1 VQGVPGVSNYTVV
14 ALVVSAVLL
23 LGIRPGAWG
32 FLRFILAVHLLGDVA
47 FGWIWTVMPTYAFMK
62 YIDDADRIYA
72 AIFLAAAVVLT
83 DLTYRATRSVRR
95 FVAHGRLG
103 ASRTDMTDVDDQA
116 STADA
121 GFSSA
126 FLIAG
131 LVCKLVFLG
140 ATGVLTG
147 TRALSELRPSDS
159 IGLGAIVLLGDFLV
173 PYGVAALR
181 RAGRAPWPV
190 VGDLLLLA
198 AISFL
203 SFSKAAFITYAVIY
217 GVAYV
222 LAEGTRR
229 TRKEFLNW
237 KSLLI
242 VGLSFLVLGV
252 KSQQRAGML
261 LDLSSSTMTEQAVA
275 GASARFMGGI
285 FRAYAVAVREIRH
298 GWPPLGGSYHT
309 QAAAL
314 VVPRALWPD
323 KPHVASEQL
332 YYMLG
337 VTEETY
343 GTAFA
348 INAYG
353 CMVFDFG
360 LAGCLVGAAVLGFL
374 LQLGDSQ
381 IPSWRGL
388 RSPSR
393 RGQRWHYL
401 ATAWLYVAVQLSEG
415 GIPIAIVCLL
425 SFLVAYALIQTSNL
439 VVHGILLAASAGPRE
454 VVA

>member
-1 VQGVPGVSNYTVV
+1 VSSIPDVTNYTVV
-14 ALVVSAVLL
+14 AIAVSAVLL
-23 LGIRPGAWG
+23 FGIRPGAWG
-32 FLRFILAVHLLGDVA
+32 LLRFILAVHILGDVA
-47 FGWIWTVMPTYAFMK
+47 FGWVWSVMPSYAFMR

-72 AIFLAAAVVLT
+72 AVFLAAAVILT
-83 DLTYRATRSVRR
+83 DLTYRATRGIRR
-95 FVAHGRLG
+95 FVAGGRLG
-103 ASRTDMTDVDDQA
+103 ANQA
-116 STADA
+116 IA
-121 GFSSA
+121 GREGSSSVGGFASA
-126 FLIAG
+126 FLVAG

-147 TRALSELRPSDS
+147 SRTLGELQPSDS
-159 IGLGAIVLLGDFLV
+159 IGLGAIVFLGDFLV
-173 PYGVAALR
+173 PYGVAAIR
-181 RAGRAPWPV
+181 CAGRARWPV

-222 LAEGTRR
+222 MAEGTRR
-229 TRKEFLNW
+229 TRTEFLNW

-242 VGLSFLVLGV
+242 VAISFLVLGI

-261 LDLSSSTMTEQAVA
+261 VDLSSSTMTDQAVA

-285 FRAYAVAVREIRH
+285 FRAYTVTVREVRH

-314 VVPRALWPD
+314 IVPRALWPD

-353 CMVFDFG
+353 CLVFDFG
-360 LAGCLVGAAVLGFL
+360 LIGCLVGAAVLGPL

-381 IPSWRGL
+381 LPSWREV
-388 RSPSR
+388 RAPSQ

-401 ATAWLYVAVQLSEG
+401 ATAWVYGAVLLSEG

-425 SFLVAYALIQTSNL
+425 SLVSAYVFIQTISRVARSVL
-439 VVHGILLAASAGPRE
+439 VAASAEPRE
-454 VVA
+454 LVA

>member
-1 VQGVPGVSNYTVV
+1 MSNYTAV
-14 ALVVSAVLL
+14 AIAVSAVLL

-32 FLRFILAVHLLGDVA
+32 FLRFILAVHLIGDVA

-72 AIFLAAAVVLT
+72 ALFLAVAVVIT
-83 DLTYRATRSVRR
+83 DLTYRAAQWVRQ
-95 FVAHGRLG
+95 FVATARLRS
-103 ASRTDMTDVDDQA
+103 ANPTAVTENSADDVW
-116 STADA
+116 
-121 GFSSA
+121 FSSA

-131 LVCKLVFLG
+131 LLCKVIFLG

-147 TRALSELRPSDS
+147 SRSLSDLRPSDS

-173 PYGVAALR
+173 PYGVAAIR
-181 RAGRAPWPV
+181 RAGRARWPV

-237 KSLLI
+237 KSVLI
-242 VGLSFLVLGV
+242 VAMSFLVLGI

-285 FRAYAVAVREIRH
+285 FRAYTVAVREIRH
-298 GWPPLGGSYHT
+298 GWPPLGGSYHS

-314 VVPRALWPD
+314 IVPRALWPD

-353 CMVFDFG
+353 CLVFDFG
-360 LAGCLVGAAVLGFL
+360 LAGCLVGAAVLGLL
-374 LQLGDSQ
+374 LQIGDSQ
-381 IPSWRGL
+381 IPSWREL
-388 RSPSR
+388 RAPSR
-393 RGQRWHYL
+393 RGQAWHYL
-401 ATAWLYVAVQLSEG
+401 ATAWLYIAVQLSEG

-425 SFLVAYALIQTSNL
+425 SFVLVFALIQTVNR
-439 VVHGILLAASAGPRE
+439 VAHAIMVAAAAGPRE
-454 VVA
+454 LAA

>member
-1 VQGVPGVSNYTVV
+1 MSDVPDVSNYTLV
-14 ALVVSAVLL
+14 AIAVSAVLL

-32 FLRFILAVHLLGDVA
+32 FLRFILAVHLIGDVA

-62 YIDDADRIYA
+62 YIDDGDRIYA
-72 AIFLAAAVVLT
+72 AIFLAVAVMLT
-83 DLTYRATRSVRR
+83 DVTYRAASWVRHFIANAR
-95 FVAHGRLG
+95 LSAQRPAVA
-103 ASRTDMTDVDDQA
+103 AQSTVDD
-116 STADA
+116 
-121 GFSSA
+121 GWFSSA
-126 FLIAG
+126 FLVAG
-131 LVCKLVFLG
+131 LVCKLIFLG

-147 TRALSELRPSDS
+147 TRALSDLRPSDS

-173 PYGVAALR
+173 PYGVAAIR

-222 LAEGTRR
+222 LAEGTKR

-242 VGLSFLVLGV
+242 VAMSFLVLGI

-285 FRAYAVAVREIRH
+285 FRAYTVAVREIRH
-298 GWPPLGGSYHT
+298 GWPPLGGSYHA

-314 VVPRALWPD
+314 IVPRAIWPD

-353 CMVFDFG
+353 CLVFDFG
-360 LAGCLVGAAVLGFL
+360 LAGCLVGAGILGLL

-381 IPSWRGL
+381 IPSWREL
-388 RSPSR
+388 RAPSR

-401 ATAWLYVAVQLSEG
+401 ATAWLYIAVQLSEG
-415 GIPIAIVCLL
+415 GIPIAIVCLV
-425 SFLVAYALIQTSNL
+425 SFVLVYVLIQSVNR
-439 VVHGILLAASAGPRE
+439 VVHGVLVAASSGSRELAA
-454 VVA
+454 

>member
-1 VQGVPGVSNYTVV
+1 MSNYTAV
-14 ALVVSAVLL
+14 AIAVSAVLL

-32 FLRFILAVHLLGDVA
+32 FLRFILAVHLIGDVA

-72 AIFLAAAVVLT
+72 ALFLAVAVVIT
-83 DLTYRATRSVRR
+83 DLTYRATQWVRH
-95 FVAHGRLG
+95 FVAGARLRSSNPTVV
-103 ASRTDMTDVDDQA
+103 AQ
-116 STADA
+116 STADDVW
-121 GFSSA
+121 FSSA
-126 FLIAG
+126 FLVAG
-131 LVCKLVFLG
+131 LLCKVIFLG

-147 TRALSELRPSDS
+147 SRALSDLRPSDS

-173 PYGVAALR
+173 PYGVAAIR
-181 RAGRAPWPV
+181 RAGRARWPV

-242 VGLSFLVLGV
+242 VAMSFLVLGI

-285 FRAYAVAVREIRH
+285 FRAYTVAVREIRH
-298 GWPPLGGSYHT
+298 GWPPLGGSYHS

-314 VVPRALWPD
+314 IVPRALWPD

-353 CMVFDFG
+353 CLVFDFG
-360 LAGCLVGAAVLGFL
+360 LAGCLVGAAVLGLL
-374 LQLGDSQ
+374 LQIGDSQ
-381 IPSWRGL
+381 IPSWREL
-388 RSPSR
+388 RGPSQ
-393 RGQRWHYL
+393 RGQGWHYL
-401 ATAWLYVAVQLSEG
+401 ATAWLYIAVQLSEG

-425 SFLVAYALIQTSNL
+425 SFVLVFVLIQAVNRVAHAVLVAAAS
-439 VVHGILLAASAGPRE
+439 GSRELAA
-454 VVA
+454 

>member
-1 VQGVPGVSNYTVV
+1 MSNYTVV
-14 ALVVSAVLL
+14 ALAVSAVLL

-62 YIDDADRIYA
+62 FIDDVDRIYA
-72 AIFLAAAVVLT
+72 AIFLAVAVVLT
-83 DLTYRATRSVRR
+83 DLTYRATHRVRR
-95 FVAHGRLG
+95 FIADGGLA
-103 ASRTDMTDVDDQA
+103 ASRTETAVAAEA
-116 STADA
+116 SPADS

-131 LVCKLVFLG
+131 LVCKLIFLG

-147 TRALSELRPSDS
+147 ERALSELRPSDS

-173 PYGVAALR
+173 PYGVAAIR
-181 RAGRAPWPV
+181 RAGRAPWPL

-222 LAEGTRR
+222 LAAGTRR

-242 VGLSFLVLGV
+242 VGLSFVVLGI

-261 LDLSSSTMTEQAVA
+261 LDLGSSTMTEQAMA

-285 FRAYAVAVREIRH
+285 FRAYTVAVREIRH
-298 GWPPLGGSYHT
+298 GWPPLGGSYHS

-314 VVPRALWPD
+314 IVPRALWPD
-323 KPHVASEQL
+323 KPHVAAEQL

-348 INAYG
+348 INTYG
-353 CMVFDFG
+353 CLVFDFG
-360 LAGCLVGAAVLGFL
+360 LAGCLVGAVVLGL
-374 LQLGDSQ
+374 ALQLGDSQ
-381 IPSWRGL
+381 IPSWREL
-388 RSPSR
+388 RAPSR

-415 GIPIAIVCLL
+415 GIPIAIVSLL
-425 SFLVAYALIQTSNL
+425 SFVLAYALIQTTNR
-439 VVHGILLAASAGPRE
+439 VVHGVLLAASAGPRE
-454 VVA
+454 LVA

>member
-1 VQGVPGVSNYTVV
+1 MTNYTVV
-14 ALVVSAVLL
+14 ALAVSAVML

-47 FGWIWTVMPTYAFMK
+47 FGWFWTIVPTYAFMK
-62 YIDDADRIYA
+62 YIDDADRTYA
-72 AIFLAAAVVLT
+72 AVFLAVAVVLT
-83 DLTYRATRSVRR
+83 DLSYRGTHAIRR
-95 FVAHGRLG
+95 YVAESRL
-103 ASRTDMTDVDDQA
+103 SDA
-116 STADA
+116 STSVVSDEGTSTSG

-126 FLIAG
+126 FLVAG
-131 LVCKLVFLG
+131 LLCKVIFLA
-140 ATGVLTG
+140 ATGVLSG
-147 TRALSELRPSDS
+147 ARALSDLRPSDS

-173 PYGVAALR
+173 PYGIAAIR
-181 RAGRAPWPV
+181 RAGRARWPV
-190 VGDLLLLA
+190 AGDLLLLG

-203 SFSKAAFITYAVIY
+203 SFSKAAFITYAAIY

-237 KSLLI
+237 KALLI
-242 VGLSFLVLGV
+242 VALSFVVLGI
-252 KSQQRAGML
+252 KSQQRAGLL
-261 LDLSSSTMTEQAVA
+261 LDLSSSTMTEQAAA

-285 FRAYAVAVREIRH
+285 FRAYTVAVREIRH

-314 VVPRALWPD
+314 IVPRALWPD
-323 KPHVASEQL
+323 KPHVAAEQL

-360 LAGCLVGAAVLGFL
+360 LVGCLVGAAVLGLL

-381 IPSWRGL
+381 IPSWREL
-388 RSPSR
+388 HAPSR

-401 ATAWLYVAVQLSEG
+401 ATAWLYGAVALSEG
-415 GIPIAIVCLL
+415 GIPIAIVSLL
-425 SFLVAYALIQTSNL
+425 SFVAAYVLIQTTSRAAHSVL
-439 VVHGILLAASAGPRE
+439 VAASAGPRE
-454 VVA
+454 AVA

>member
-1 VQGVPGVSNYTVV
+1 MSNYTLV
-14 ALVVSAVLL
+14 AIAVSAVLL

-32 FLRFILAVHLLGDVA
+32 FLRFILAVHLIGDVA

-62 YIDDADRIYA
+62 YIDDGDRIYA
-72 AIFLAAAVVLT
+72 AIFLAVAVMLT
-83 DLTYRATRSVRR
+83 DVTYRAASWVRHFIANAR
-95 FVAHGRLG
+95 LSAQRPAVA
-103 ASRTDMTDVDDQA
+103 AQSTVDD
-116 STADA
+116 
-121 GFSSA
+121 GWFSSA
-126 FLIAG
+126 FLVAG
-131 LVCKLVFLG
+131 LVCKLIFLG

-147 TRALSELRPSDS
+147 TRALSDLRPSDS

-173 PYGVAALR
+173 PYGVAAIR

-222 LAEGTRR
+222 LAEGTKR

-242 VGLSFLVLGV
+242 VAMSFLVLGI

-285 FRAYAVAVREIRH
+285 FRAYTVAVREIRH
-298 GWPPLGGSYHT
+298 GWPPLGGSYHA

-314 VVPRALWPD
+314 IVPRAIWPD

-353 CMVFDFG
+353 CLVFDFG
-360 LAGCLVGAAVLGFL
+360 LAGCLVGAGILGLL

-381 IPSWRGL
+381 IPSWREL
-388 RSPSR
+388 RAPSR

-401 ATAWLYVAVQLSEG
+401 ATAWLYIAVQLSEG
-415 GIPIAIVCLL
+415 GIPIAIVCLV
-425 SFLVAYALIQTSNL
+425 SFVLVYVLIQSVNR
-439 VVHGILLAASAGPRE
+439 VVHGVLVAASSGSRELAA
-454 VVA
+454 

>member
-1 VQGVPGVSNYTVV
+1 MVPSFSVVSTYTVV
-14 ALVVSAVLL
+14 ALGVSAVLL
-23 LGIRPGAWG
+23 VGIRPGAWG

-47 FGWIWTVMPTYAFMK
+47 FGWFWTVVPTYAFMK

-72 AIFLAAAVVLT
+72 AVFLAVAVVIT
-83 DLTYRATRSVRR
+83 DLTYRATQSVRR
-95 FVAHGRLG
+95 FVADDRVVGTPRVA
-103 ASRTDMTDVDDQA
+103 ASAEGT
-116 STADA
+116 STAG

-126 FLIAG
+126 FLVAG
-131 LVCKLVFLG
+131 LFCKLFFLG

-147 TRALSELRPSDS
+147 QRALNELQPSDS
-159 IGLGAIVLLGDFLV
+159 IGLGAVVLLADFLI
-173 PYGVAALR
+173 PYGVAAIR

-203 SFSKAAFITYAVIY
+203 SFAKALFITYVVIY
-217 GVAYV
+217 GLAYV
-222 LAEGTRR
+222 MAEGTRK

-242 VGLSFLVLGV
+242 AALSFVVLGI

-261 LDLSSSTMTEQAVA
+261 LDLSSSTMTEQAAA

-285 FRAYAVAVREIRH
+285 FRAYTVAVREIRH

-314 VVPRALWPD
+314 IVPRALWPD
-323 KPHVASEQL
+323 KPHVAAEQL

-348 INAYG
+348 INTYG

-360 LAGCLVGAAVLGFL
+360 LAGCLVGAAMLGLL

-381 IPSWRGL
+381 IPSWREL
-388 RSPSR
+388 RDPSR
-393 RGQRWHYL
+393 RGPRWHYL
-401 ATAWLYVAVQLSEG
+401 ATAWVYIAVQLSEG
-415 GIPIAIVCLL
+415 GIPIAIVSLL
-425 SFLVAYALIQTSNL
+425 SFGLAYLLVQTTSRVVHSVLVA
-439 VVHGILLAASAGPRE
+439 ASTRPRE
-454 VVA
+454 LVA

>member
-1 VQGVPGVSNYTVV
+1 
-14 ALVVSAVLL
+14 
-23 LGIRPGAWG
+23 
-32 FLRFILAVHLLGDVA
+32 
-47 FGWIWTVMPTYAFMK
+47 MK

-72 AIFLAAAVVLT
+72 ALFLAAAVVLT
-83 DLTYRATRSVRR
+83 DLAYRATRGIRR
-95 FVAHGRLG
+95 FVALGRLG
-103 ASRTDMTDVDDQA
+103 TSRTGLTD
-116 STADA
+116 ADEALTVGA

-173 PYGVAALR
+173 PYGAAALR
-181 RAGRAPWPV
+181 RAGRAPWPLA
-190 VGDLLLLA
+190 GDLLLLA

-314 VVPRALWPD
+314 VVPRALWPE

-353 CMVFDFG
+353 CLVFDFG
-360 LAGCLVGAAVLGFL
+360 IAGCLVGAAVLGFL

-388 RSPSR
+388 RAPSR
-393 RGQRWHYL
+393 HGQRWHYL
-401 ATAWLYVAVQLSEG
+401 ATAWLYSAVQLSEG
-415 GIPIAIVCLL
+415 GIPIAIVSLL
-425 SFLVAYALIQTSNL
+425 AFVVAYALIQSSNR
-439 VVHGILLAASAGPRE
+439 VVHGILLAASHGPPE

>member
-1 VQGVPGVSNYTVV
+1 MSNYTLV
-14 ALVVSAVLL
+14 AIAVSAVLL

-32 FLRFILAVHLLGDVA
+32 FLRFILAVHLIGDVA

-62 YIDDADRIYA
+62 YIDDGDRIYA
-72 AIFLAAAVVLT
+72 AIFLAVAVMLT
-83 DLTYRATRSVRR
+83 DVTYRAASWVRHFIANAR
-95 FVAHGRLG
+95 LSAQRPAVA
-103 ASRTDMTDVDDQA
+103 AQSTVDD
-116 STADA
+116 
-121 GFSSA
+121 GWFSSA
-126 FLIAG
+126 FLVAG
-131 LVCKLVFLG
+131 LVCKLIFLG

-147 TRALSELRPSDS
+147 TRALSDLRPSDS

-173 PYGVAALR
+173 PYGVAAIR

-222 LAEGTRR
+222 LAEGTKR

-242 VGLSFLVLGV
+242 VAMSFLVLGI

-285 FRAYAVAVREIRH
+285 FRAYTVAVREIRH
-298 GWPPLGGSYHT
+298 GWPPLGGSYHA

-314 VVPRALWPD
+314 IVPRAIWPD

-353 CMVFDFG
+353 CLVFDFG
-360 LAGCLVGAAVLGFL
+360 LAGCLVGAGILGLL

-381 IPSWRGL
+381 IPSWREL
-388 RSPSR
+388 RAPSR

-401 ATAWLYVAVQLSEG
+401 ATAWLYIAVQLSEG
-415 GIPIAIVCLL
+415 GIPIAIVCLV
-425 SFLVAYALIQTSNL
+425 SFVSVYVLIQSVNR
-439 VVHGILLAASAGPRE
+439 VVHGVLVAASSGSRELAA
-454 VVA
+454 

>member
-1 VQGVPGVSNYTVV
+1 VSNYTII
-14 ALVVSAVLL
+14 AIIVSIVLL
-23 LGIRPGAWG
+23 VGIRPGAWG
-32 FLRFILAVHLLGDVA
+32 FLRFILAVHILGDVA
-47 FGWIWTVMPTYAFMK
+47 FGWVWGIMPTYAFMK

-72 AIFLAAAVVLT
+72 AVFLAVAVLIT
-83 DLTYRATRSVRR
+83 DLTYRATRGVHR
-95 FVAHGRLG
+95 FIGERHRGGGSDAVVHSD
-103 ASRTDMTDVDDQA
+103 ASADD
-116 STADA
+116 

-126 FLIAG
+126 FLVAG
-131 LVCKLVFLG
+131 LVCKIIFLG

-147 TRALSELRPSDS
+147 SRALSDLRPSDS
-159 IGLGAIVLLGDFLV
+159 IGLGAVVLLGDFLV
-173 PYGVAALR
+173 PYGVAAIR
-181 RAGRAPWPV
+181 RSGRARWPI

-217 GVAYV
+217 GIAYV
-222 LAEGTRR
+222 MAQGTRR

-237 KSLLI
+237 KSLVI
-242 VGLSFLVLGV
+242 VGLSFLALGI

-261 LDLSSSTMTEQAVA
+261 LDLSSSTMSEQAMA

-285 FRAYAVAVREIRH
+285 FRAYTVAVREIRH

-314 VVPRALWPD
+314 IVPRALWPD
-323 KPHVASEQL
+323 KPHVAAEQL

-353 CMVFDFG
+353 CLVFDFG
-360 LAGCLVGAAVLGFL
+360 LAGCLVGAAVLGLL
-374 LQLGDSQ
+374 LQVGDSQ
-381 IPSWRGL
+381 VPLWRELREPSQ
-388 RSPSR
+388 

-401 ATAWLYVAVQLSEG
+401 VTAWIYIAVQLSEG

-425 SFLVAYALIQTSNL
+425 SFVLAYALIQSTNR
-439 VVHGILLAASAGPRE
+439 VVHSVLVAASAGPRE
-454 VVA
+454 LVA

>member
-1 VQGVPGVSNYTVV
+1 MSNYTLV
-14 ALVVSAVLL
+14 AIAVSAVLL

-32 FLRFILAVHLLGDVA
+32 FLRFILAVHLIGDVA

-62 YIDDADRIYA
+62 YIDDGDRIYA
-72 AIFLAAAVVLT
+72 AIFLAVAVMLT
-83 DLTYRATRSVRR
+83 DVTYRAASWVRHFIANAR
-95 FVAHGRLG
+95 LSAQRPAVA
-103 ASRTDMTDVDDQA
+103 AQSTVDD
-116 STADA
+116 
-121 GFSSA
+121 GWFSSA
-126 FLIAG
+126 FLVAG
-131 LVCKLVFLG
+131 LVCKLIFLG

-147 TRALSELRPSDS
+147 TRALSDLRPSDS

-173 PYGVAALR
+173 PYGVAAIR

-222 LAEGTRR
+222 LAEGTKR

-242 VGLSFLVLGV
+242 VAMSFLVLGI

-285 FRAYAVAVREIRH
+285 FRAYTVAVREIRH
-298 GWPPLGGSYHT
+298 GWPPLGGSYHA

-314 VVPRALWPD
+314 IVPRAIWPD

-353 CMVFDFG
+353 CLVFDFG
-360 LAGCLVGAAVLGFL
+360 LAGCLVGAGILGLL

-381 IPSWRGL
+381 IPSWREL
-388 RSPSR
+388 RAPSR

-401 ATAWLYVAVQLSEG
+401 ATAWLYIAVQLSEG
-415 GIPIAIVCLL
+415 GIPIAIVCLV
-425 SFLVAYALIQTSNL
+425 SFVSVYVLIQSVNRAVHGVLVAASS
-439 VVHGILLAASAGPRE
+439 GSRELAA
-454 VVA
+454 

>member
-1 VQGVPGVSNYTVV
+1 MTSYTAI
-14 ALVVSAVLL
+14 ALAVSAILL
-23 LGIRPGAWG
+23 IGIRPGAWG
-32 FLRFILAVHLLGDVA
+32 FLRFILTVHLLGDVA

-72 AIFLAAAVVLT
+72 AIFLAVAVLLT
-83 DLTYRATRSVRR
+83 DTTYRAAQAVRR
-95 FVAHGRLG
+95 FVGESRLGESRLG
-103 ASRTDMTDVDDQA
+103 AAGANIPSSGDDDA
-116 STADA
+116 SAGG

-126 FLIAG
+126 FLVAG
-131 LVCKLVFLG
+131 LVCKLVFLA

-147 TRALSELRPSDS
+147 ARALSDLRPSDS

-173 PYGVAALR
+173 PYGVAAIR
-181 RAGRAPWPV
+181 RSGRARWPV

-217 GVAYV
+217 GIAYV

-242 VGLSFLVLGV
+242 VALSFLVLGI

-261 LDLSSSTMTEQAVA
+261 LDLSSSTMTQQAVA

-314 VVPRALWPD
+314 IVPRALWPD

-353 CMVFDFG
+353 CLVFDFG
-360 LAGCLVGAAVLGFL
+360 LAGCLVGAAVLGLL
-374 LQLGDSQ
+374 LQIGDSQ

-388 RSPSR
+388 RAPSR

-401 ATAWLYVAVQLSEG
+401 ATAWLYIAVQLSEG

-425 SFLVAYALIQTSNL
+425 SFVLAYAFIQTINRAVHAILVA
-439 VVHGILLAASAGPRE
+439 ASTGPRE
-454 VVA
+454 LVA